1 MKPGPPADTYPRWHR
16 LCQQFATA
24 FPPERHAGM
33 DLVVA
38 VSGGADSVALLRLL
52 VSVWAAEP
60 TTRRRS
66 ISVAHFNH
74 ATRGTES
81 DGDQRFV
88 AKLAL
93 DLGIDFSTQSAEP
106 EVDDRSCQVADSPAS
121 DSPAIDSPA
130 SEEHFRRQRYRFLQ
144 ECVASRGARCLLTA
158 HTADDQ
164 VETLLHHLLRGTG
177 PAGLCGIPARRP
189 LGEDFL
195 LVRPLLGFRRQA
207 LREGLEEIGQAWRED
222 RSNAELVYQRN
233 WIRGELLP
241 LIRDRYPVADD
252 AILRLVDTQSR
263 WQQALQEQAQQWLD
277 GHVRILPPGVHI
289 RRGPVAPAVLGLAVG
304 TIWDRLEWPRQRLAK
319 IHHQLLWQLVC
330 SPSSDIAPNQNGA
343 ANRDLVATDLPGGIR
358 ARVVATDEVRIEPT
372 RRNGPQEI

>member
-1 MKPGPPADTYPRWHR
+1 MKPGLPAKPYPRWSR
-16 LCQQFATA
+16 LCKKFAAA

-33 DLVVA
+33 GLVVA

-52 VSVWAAEP
+52 VDIWTAGPS
-60 TTRRRS
+60 THRRS

-88 AKLAL
+88 AKLAE
-93 DLGIDFSTQSAEP
+93 DLGIEFNTRSAEDW
-106 EVDDRSCQVADSPAS
+106 VADRACLVADSPAS
-121 DSPAIDSPA
+121 GSPAIGFPT
-130 SEEHFRRQRYRFLQ
+130 SEEQFRRQRYRFLR
-144 ECVASRGARCLLTA
+144 ECVASRGARYLLTA

-195 LVRPLLGFRRQA
+195 LVRPLLEFRRQA
-207 LREGLEEIGQAWRED
+207 LRDGLEEIGQAWRED
-222 RSNAELVYQRN
+222 SSNDELVYQRN

-241 LIRDRYPVADD
+241 LIRDRYPLADD

-263 WQQALQEQAQQWLD
+263 WQQALREQAQQWFD
-277 GHVRILPPGVHI
+277 AHVRILPPGVHV
-289 RRGPVAPAVLGLAVG
+289 RRGPVAPAVLGLAIG
-304 TIWDRLEWPRQRLAK
+304 MIWDRLEWPRQRLAK
-319 IHHQLLWQLVC
+319 FHHQLLWQLVC
-330 SPSSDIAPNQNGA
+330 SPSADVAPDRNRE
-343 ANRDLVATDLPGGIR
+343 ANRAPVATDLPGGIR
-358 ARVVATDEVRIEPT
+358 ARVLADEVRIEPT
-372 RRNGPQEI
+372 RRNGPEEI